1 MSEEQ
6 FTVKELTDKD
16 KQFLKSKTTA
26 FLPDNPSD
34 KRFSASQ
41 IKMKTYEPDLILF
54 EWLKGLAAE
63 TNIVVTNIK
72 NEVTELQQIAFGIT
86 LRVEETDY
94 VIPEEDK

>member
-1 MSEEQ
+1 MSEKQ

-41 IKMKTYEPDLILF
+41 IKMKTYEPDLILI
-54 EWLKGLAAE
+54 EWLKTLAAE
-63 TNIVVTNIK
+63 TNVVVTNIN
-72 NEVTELQQIAFGIT
+72 NEVIELQQIAFGIT